1 MKNQVNRYEITLKK
15 TLESVES
22 FGPLNS
28 SDKAAAFARQFYH
41 ENIEL
46 YESFF
51 IVMCNNNLTPKAWA
65 KISQGGTVGTI
76 VDVKIVA
83 KYASD
88 SLADYIFLVH
98 NHPSGKLVPSAD
110 DKRLTET
117 IAGALRLFLSTR
129 VADHIILTTDDYFSF
144 HDNGL
149 I

>member
-15 TLESVES
+15 TIESVES
-22 FGPLNS
+22 FSPLVG

-41 ENIEL
+41 EDIEL

-51 IVMCNNNLTPKAWA
+51 LIMCSNNLTPKAWA

-76 VDVKIVA
+76 VDVKIVT

-98 NHPSGKLVPSAD
+98 NHPSGKLTPSAK
-110 DKRLTET
+110 DKELTKT
-117 IAGALRLFLSTR
+117 IDGALRLFLSTR
-129 VADHIILTTDDYFSF
+129 VADHIILTLDDYYSF